1 MLKKMICNIA
11 ALCFLAAWPLAN
23 ASQAN
28 LLADNVAVSA
38 KAVRV
43 SETEV
48 DLTVTATI
56 RPGLHIY
63 ALSQV
68 KPILATK
75 IDVAKID
82 SLLSI
87 GTFTQ
92 VAEPERSIHP
102 DLGIELLEH
111 HDQAEWKSRIVI
123 KPGQSVVSISGSLF
137 AQACENDRCFAPQSY
152 AFSVEVPEA
161 LVTVDVVSQE
171 RTETNSA
178 MSADVSQPSKIEF
191 TLSDLNLA
199 AQQQQSQSIWTV
211 LPLAFVAGFLL
222 NFMPCVLP
230 VVGLK
235 LLSFVQQ
242 ANSDRRRILLM
253 NIAYTS
259 GLIFVMLVLATF
271 AAFAGLGWGQQFS
284 SAAFTVTMS
293 ALVFAFG
300 LSFLGV
306 WEFPVPGFVGTV
318 GGKRPQEGYT
328 GAFSKG
334 ILSTLLA
341 TPCSGPFLGAALA
354 WAVTQPAYLTYLV
367 FSIVGLGMASPY
379 LVIGAFPSMIRFLP
393 KPGNWMIVFKQV
405 MGFVMLATVVYLM
418 SFMPIASVVPTVLL
432 LLGIGVALWYAGQT
446 PAYESTGRL
455 VRAWSA
461 ATVMVI
467 ATAFLSFGWLQ
478 GVMQARFERAA
489 QRLIADVVDR
499 SNQLATKTDAGKR
512 IQWEDYSPDRLEML
526 LQSETSVFIDFTADW
541 CLTCKANE
549 AVAIETNEVAEAIR
563 SGNVIAIKADKTEP
577 NPAADELL
585 RRLGNSAASIP
596 FYAVFPAGRPNEP
609 VLLDGL
615 YSSPEPF
622 ANAIRGSIKKAG
634 PGSDNPDTKAIGFS
648 NRDSSTVGG

>member
-284 SAAFTVTMS
+284 SAAHS
-293 ALVFAFG
+293 L
-300 LSFLGV
+300 
-306 WEFPVPGFVGTV
+306 
-318 GGKRPQEGYT
+318 
-328 GAFSKG
+328 
-334 ILSTLLA
+334 
-341 TPCSGPFLGAALA
+341 
-354 WAVTQPAYLTYLV
+354 
-367 FSIVGLGMASPY
+367 
-379 LVIGAFPSMIRFLP
+379 
-393 KPGNWMIVFKQV
+393 
-405 MGFVMLATVVYLM
+405 
-418 SFMPIASVVPTVLL
+418 
-432 LLGIGVALWYAGQT
+432 
-446 PAYESTGRL
+446 ES
-455 VRAWSA
+455 
-461 ATVMVI
+461 
-467 ATAFLSFGWLQ
+467 
-478 GVMQARFERAA
+478 
-489 QRLIADVVDR
+489 
-499 SNQLATKTDAGKR
+499 
-512 IQWEDYSPDRLEML
+512 
-526 LQSETSVFIDFTADW
+526 
-541 CLTCKANE
+541 
-549 AVAIETNEVAEAIR
+549 
-563 SGNVIAIKADKTEP
+563 
-577 NPAADELL
+577 
-585 RRLGNSAASIP
+585 
-596 FYAVFPAGRPNEP
+596 
-609 VLLDGL
+609 
-615 YSSPEPF
+615 
-622 ANAIRGSIKKAG
+622 
-634 PGSDNPDTKAIGFS
+634 
-648 NRDSSTVGG
+648 